1 MNPYFVLGVS
11 TDADDATIRR
21 AYLESVKRWPP
32 DLDPD
37 KFQQINA
44 GYEQIKD
51 AASRHRHVLFDK
63 AVPGVSPV
71 DVFVRHIR
79 VRNQPHA
86 LPLDAMKE
94 LLRACS
100 KD

>member
-1 MNPYFVLGVS
+1 MNPYFVLGVAN
-11 TDADDATIRR
+11 DADDATIRR
-21 AYLESVKRWPP
+21 AYLEAVKRWPP
-32 DLDPD
+32 DLVPE

-44 GYEQIKD
+44 AYEHIKD

-63 AVPGVSPV
+63 TVPGASPI
-71 DVFVRHIR
+71 DVFVRHVL
-79 VRNQPHA
+79 VRHQPHA

-100 KD
+100 KT